1 MKARLPSRTPGPCRA
16 RRHEAPSPLET
27 AERLGIAPEG
37 EPLAQVFKTYH
48 LPHTGKLSLVRVW
61 RGTIAEGMVLNGS
74 RVAGVLRLV
83 GAQQE
88 KVPAALAGEGV
99 GLTRMEEIATG
110 TVLTPSGKAAPLPH
124 PERPQPGYGLAITS
138 ERRTDD
144 VKLTGAIGKLVEE
157 DPTLDLEQNADT
169 QEMVLWGQGDIH
181 LQIAI
186 DRLRTRHNLA
196 VTGKRAAVPYEE
208 TIRRGTQQQSR
219 FKRQSG
225 GHGQFADVT
234 IEVRALPRGSGF
246 TFTDSVVGGAIPP
259 HYIPAVGGRLR

>member
-1 MKARLPSRTPGPCRA
+1 
-16 RRHEAPSPLET
+16 
-27 AERLGIAPEG
+27 
-37 EPLAQVFKTYH
+37 
-48 LPHTGKLSLVRVW
+48 
-61 RGTIAEGMVLNGS
+61 MVVSGS
-74 RVAGVLRLV
+74 RVAGLLRLV

-88 KVPAALAGEGV
+88 KVPSAQAGEVIGM
-99 GLTRMEEIATG
+99 TRMEEVATG
-110 TVLTPSGKAAPLPH
+110 TALTPSGKAEPLARPD
-124 PERPQPGYGLAITS
+124 RPQPVFGLAITS
-138 ERRTDD
+138 ERRQDD

-157 DPTLDLEQNADT
+157 DPTLELEQNADT

-196 VTGKRAAVPYEE
+196 GTGQRAAVPHKER
-208 TIRRGTQQQSR
+208 IRRGTQQHSR

-246 TFTDSVVGGAIPP
+246 TFTDSVVGGGIPGNS
-259 HYIPAVGGRLR
+259 HPAGGGGGGGGR